1 MASPPAWLL
10 AALAAPH
17 VFALLPLLAREQLAG
32 VAARLGHTDA
42 AVPYTAGSLVLG
54 CGQAGAVL
62 QWLVEARSAGGDA
75 GLPLAARVALATPLL
90 IAGALLKLGAAR
102 VLRRSGLYFG
112 RQLHAARECTPL
124 SSDWPF
130 SLLAHPDYCG
140 SALLLLGGA
149 CLFFTGPAAPE
160 GAWTVLLF
168 WEFLYAASAMAEEA
182 YACAGQ
188 PQPVLKPGQNPF
200 WNNMARPEVRLHAWR
215 AAHRQPSRRELTPNV
230 RRTMWKRLASC
241 SWRPLHYCAAAYSGL
256 LCSHMVRKAAG
267 ERRLRLCWHEQ
278 RWP

>member
-17 VFALLPLLAREQLAG
+17 VFALWPLLAPQQLAV

-62 QWLVEARSAGGDA
+62 QWLVESRGSGDEA
-75 GLPLAARVALATPLL
+75 LPLAARVALATPLL

-112 RQLHAARECTPL
+112 RELAARRDCALPL
-124 SSDWPF
+124 STEWPYNLF
-130 SLLAHPDYCG
+130 AHPDYCG

-149 CLFFTGPAAPE
+149 CLVFAGPAAPE
-160 GAWTVLLF
+160 GAFSVLLF
-168 WEFLYAASAMAEEA
+168 WELLYLASAAFEEA
-182 YACAGQ
+182 FACAGQ

-200 WNNMARPEVRLHAWR
+200 WNNMAKPEVRPR
-215 AAHRQPSRRELTPNV
+215 AGRVADSVLELTPNV

-241 SWRPLHYCAAAYSGL
+241 SWRRLRCCAAAYSGL
-256 LCSHMVRKAAG
+256 LCSHMVRNAAC
-267 ERRLRLCWHEQ
+267 ERLALR
-278 RWP
+278 